1 MYWLRCA
8 IVALVVFAA
17 AYISLSA
24 ALAVFWQLFGDRLRA
39 RSADALFLL
48 RISPLV
54 VAYTFVTL
62 LTIPSFL
69 AYEPVTMREGI
80 RTGAMIGAAIAI
92 ALLGIGVIRSFR
104 AWRQTA
110 RLIAACTDSAKPAIF
125 VAGFWRGRLMI
136 SESARQLL
144 NEEQLAAA
152 VRHESAHVDSRD
164 NLKQLLLRFCSFPFP
179 FDIFRALDR
188 TWLQSAEMAA
198 DDAAAVDQ
206 QSALDLAS
214 ALTTVA
220 RTSMAVPKL
229 GMSLVPSS
237 EFETNA
243 PLAARIERLLA
254 WKPGTRRGNSALA
267 LAFFATMCFVIANAT
282 ALLSYAHEVTEL
294 LFTR

>member
-17 AYISLSA
+17 AYLTLSA
-24 ALAVFWQLFGDRLRA
+24 TVAVLWQVCARRLRML
-39 RSADALFLL
+39 SADALFLL

-54 VAYTFVTL
+54 IAYTFVTL
-62 LTIPSFL
+62 LTVPSFL
-69 AYEPVTMREGI
+69 AYEPLTMREGI

-92 ALLGIGVIRSFR
+92 VLLAIGVARSFR

-110 RLIAACTDSAKPAIF
+110 RLIAACTESAQPAIF
-125 VAGFWRGRLMI
+125 VAGLWRGRLMI
-136 SESARQLL
+136 SEGARHLL

-152 VRHESAHVDSRD
+152 VRHESAHVESRD
-164 NLKQLLLRFCSFPFP
+164 NLKQLLLRFCAFPFLN
-179 FDIFRALDR
+179 ALDR
-188 TWLQSAEMAA
+188 AWLQAAEMAA
-198 DDAAAVDQ
+198 DDAAAVDE

-229 GMSLVPSS
+229 GMSLVP
-237 EFETNA
+237 ETHA
-243 PLAARIERLLA
+243 PLAARIERLLQ
-254 WKPGTRRGNSALA
+254 WKCATRRGNLA
-267 LAFFATMCFVIANAT
+267 VTLTVIAAICAVIVNAT
-282 ALLSYAHEVTEL
+282 ALLHSAHEVTEL

>member
-17 AYISLSA
+17 AYVSFSA
-24 ALAVFWQLFGDRLRA
+24 ALATFWQILGRRLRVLY
-39 RSADALFLL
+39 ADALFLL

-54 VAYTFVTL
+54 IAYTFVTL
-62 LTIPSFL
+62 LTVPSFL
-69 AYEPVTMREGI
+69 AYEPLTMHEGI
-80 RTGAMIGAAIAI
+80 RTGAMIGAAVAIGLLAIGIA
-92 ALLGIGVIRSFR
+92 RSFA

-110 RLIAACTDSAKPAIF
+110 RLIAACTESTKPAIF
-125 VAGFWRGRLMI
+125 VAGIWRSRLMI

-164 NLKQLLLRFCSFPFP
+164 NVKQLLLRFCAFPMLAP
-179 FDIFRALDR
+179 LDR
-188 TWLQSAEMAA
+188 AWLQAAEMAA
-198 DDAAAVDQ
+198 DDAAAIDQ

-214 ALTTVA
+214 ALTAVA

-229 GMSLVPSS
+229 GMSLVP
-237 EFETNA
+237 EANA

-254 WKPGTRRGNSALA
+254 WQPGTRRGNSAVTIA
-267 LAFFATMCFVIANAT
+267 MVAIMCAVIVNAT
-282 ALLSYAHEVTEL
+282 VLLRSAHEITEL